1 MAITSRIDLKTF
13 LRAMPTHHTNS
24 TSESTLAE
32 PRPGPDVEKDDHTS
46 PPSATEVATNEPPD
60 GGRDAWL
67 VTFGSWWALFIA
79 FGWTNSL
86 GVFQNYYEKELL
98 RAYSASTIAWIA
110 STQIFMMYGGGI
122 VLGKVFD
129 HYGPR
134 WLLLVGGFAHVF
146 GLIMTSISKEY
157 YQIFLSQAICSAIG
171 ASAIYYACLGSL
183 ASWFRAK
190 RATAF
195 GIAASGASIG
205 GVIFPVMVDR
215 LIDQVGFG
223 WTMRAVAFLILGGL
237 VIVNLTVKSRLVH
250 EPKPVHIRQYIKPFT
265 EIPFLL
271 LVISLSL
278 FSFGLFLPFN
288 FITAQAQTLGMS
300 PNLANYLVAILNAT
314 SVFGRIIPGLIAD
327 RVGRFNVMSVATL
340 VSGILTFALWL
351 TGRSNVAIILYAA
364 FFGFFSGAYV
374 SLTPALIAQLS
385 PIQEIGIRTGALYF
399 FVSIAVLTGS
409 PIAGALVSVDKG
421 KYGYLE
427 IFAGAT
433 MCAGAALVV
442 LTRVVKGGFKW
453 AVL

>member
-1 MAITSRIDLKTF
+1 
-13 LRAMPTHHTNS
+13 MPAHQTNS

-32 PRPGPDVEKDDHTS
+32 ARPGPDVEKSDDAAG
-46 PPSATEVATNEPPD
+46 PLSADIVADKAPD
-60 GGRDAWL
+60 GGRDAWM
-67 VTFGSWWALFIA
+67 VTFGTWWALFIA

-98 RAYSASTIAWIA
+98 KAYSASTIAWIA

-122 VLGKVFD
+122 VFGKVFD

-134 WLLLVGGFAHVF
+134 WLLYIGGFCHVF
-146 GLIMTSISKEY
+146 GLMMASISTDY

-171 ASAIYYACLGSL
+171 ASAIYYASLGSL
-183 ASWFRAK
+183 ASWFQAK

-195 GIAASGASIG
+195 GLAASGASVG

-215 LIDQVGFG
+215 LIYRIGFG

-237 VIVNLTVKSRLVH
+237 VIVILTVKSRLTH
-250 EPKPVHIRQYIKPFT
+250 SPKPIHVRQYTTPFT

-300 PNLANYLVAILNAT
+300 PTLANYLVAILNAT
-314 SVFGRIIPGLIAD
+314 SVFGRIIPGLVAD
-327 RVGRFNVMSVATL
+327 RLGRFNVMSVATL

-351 TGRSNVAIILYAA
+351 PGRSNLTAILYAV
-364 FFGFFSGAYV
+364 FF
-374 SLTPALIAQLS
+374 ALIAQLS
-385 PIQEIGIRTGALYF
+385 PIQEIGVRTGALYF

-421 KYGYLE
+421 NYGYLE

-433 MCAGAALVV
+433 MCGGAILVV
-442 LTRVVKGGFKW
+442 LTRVVQGGFKW
-453 AVL
+453 QVL

>member
-1 MAITSRIDLKTF
+1 
-13 LRAMPTHHTNS
+13 MPAPQTNS
-24 TSESTLAE
+24 TSESTLSEA
-32 PRPGPDVEKDDHTS
+32 RPAQDIEKVDHTS
-46 PPSATEVATNEPPD
+46 PPSATKAVTNEPPD

-98 RAYSASTIAWIA
+98 SAYSASTIAWIA

-134 WLLLVGGFAHVF
+134 WLLVVGGFAHVF
-146 GLIMTSISKEY
+146 GLMMTSISKEY
-157 YQIFLSQAICSAIG
+157 YQIFLSQAVCSAIG

-205 GVIFPVMVDR
+205 GVVFPVMVDR

-237 VIVNLTVKSRLVH
+237 VIVNLTVKSRLAH
-250 EPKPVHIRQYIKPFT
+250 EPKPIHIRQYIKPFT

-300 PNLANYLVAILNAT
+300 PALANYLVAILNAT

-351 TGRSNVAIILYAA
+351 PGRSNVAIILYAA

-385 PIQEIGIRTGALYF
+385 PIEEIGIRTGALYF

-409 PIAGALVSVDKG
+409 PIAGALVSVDNG
-421 KYGYLE
+421 NYGYLE

-433 MCAGAALVV
+433 MCGGAVLVV
-442 LTRVVKGGFKW
+442 FTRVVKGGFKW

>member
-1 MAITSRIDLKTF
+1 M
-13 LRAMPTHHTNS
+13 HQTNS
-24 TSESTLAE
+24 TSESTLNEA
-32 PRPGPDVEKDDHTS
+32 RRSPGIDKDDHTS
-46 PPSATEVATNEPPD
+46 PPAVEVAMNEPPD

-98 RAYSASTIAWIA
+98 HAYSASTIAWIA

-146 GLIMTSISKEY
+146 GLMMTSISKEY
-157 YQIFLSQAICSAIG
+157 YQIFLSQAVCSALG
-171 ASAIYYACLGSL
+171 ASAIYYASLGSL
-183 ASWFRAK
+183 ASWFRRK
-190 RATAF
+190 SATAF
-195 GIAASGASIG
+195 GLAASGASIG
-205 GVIFPVMVDR
+205 GVIFPVMVDC
-215 LIDQVGFG
+215 LISRIGFG

-237 VIVNLTVKSRLVH
+237 IIVNLTVKSRLIH
-250 EPKPVHIRQYIKPFT
+250 KQKPVYIRQYLKPFT

-300 PNLANYLVAILNAT
+300 SKLANYLVAILNAT

-327 RVGRFNVMSVATL
+327 RVGRFNVMCVATL
-340 VSGILTFALWL
+340 TSGILTFALWL
-351 TGRSNVAIILYAA
+351 TGRSNVAVILYAA

-421 KYGYLE
+421 NYGYLE

-433 MCAGAALVV
+433 MCAGAVLVV

-453 AVL
+453 TVL